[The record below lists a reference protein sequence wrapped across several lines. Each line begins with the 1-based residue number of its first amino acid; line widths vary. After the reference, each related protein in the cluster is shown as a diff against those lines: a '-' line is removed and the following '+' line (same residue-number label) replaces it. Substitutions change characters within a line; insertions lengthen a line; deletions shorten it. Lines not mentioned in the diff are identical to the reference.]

1 MLFLL
6 LWLVLLAVGSY
17 WMLQRNVPRLSS
29 TPVWLLWLVLMM
41 PAFIWIGWGLLLG
54 RQGGQLPFVVFL
66 LPLILSSIL
75 YWTLL
80 QRGRLPS
87 TRSAPP
93 TEAETAAIAAATAT
107 LTATA
112 GVASTRTLTAE
123 EEVLVRQCFPFDRFN
138 LQRLEYR
145 YQAVICRGNLRGEPE
160 QVYGQVSAALQQQ
173 FGDRFL
179 LMLREDNTGKPF
191 FAIIPNPQRQQPRLA
206 LKPGLAGLLLV
217 LTLLTTTVVGFVL
230 SYMGRME
237 EIRPQISQLLEENPA
252 LLLRGLP
259 YALSLLA
266 ILGIHELGH
275 FWAARKHRLQASLPY
290 FIPIPA
296 FLGTFGA
303 FVRIRSP
310 IPNRKVL
317 FDVGVSGPL
326 AGLTIAIPLLI
337 WGLSRSQVV
346 PMPETTS
353 LLNFAALD
361 PGVSI
366 LMGVISHLS
375 LGDRLGLNQAL
386 QLHPVAIAGYLG
398 LIVTALNLIPVGQL
412 DGGHIVHAMFGQ
424 RQGAA
429 IGQVARLCV
438 LALSFVRSELLLWA
452 LLLLLLPVADE
463 PALNDLS
470 ELDSRRDG
478 IGFLALVILVLIVL
492 PLPPI
497 FQQWLTA
504 I

>member
-6 LWLVLLAVGSY
+6 LWLILLAVGSY
-17 WMLQRNVPRLSS
+17 WMLQRNVPRLSR

-54 RQGGQLPFVVFL
+54 QQGGQLPFVIFL
-66 LPLILSSIL
+66 LPLLISSLL

-80 QRGRLPS
+80 QWGRLPPS
-87 TRSAPP
+87 RSLPTNE
-93 TEAETAAIAAATAT
+93 TEAAAIAAASET
-107 LTATA
+107 LQ
-112 GVASTRTLTAE
+112 VASAPPARSLTAE
-123 EEVLVRQCFPFDRFN
+123 EEAQVRQCFPFDRFN

-145 YQAVICRGNLRGEPE
+145 YQAVICRGNLRGDPATVYE
-160 QVYGQVSAALQQQ
+160 QVQTAVQQQ

-179 LMLREDNTGKPF
+179 VMLREDNAGKPF
-191 FAIIPNPQRQQPRLA
+191 FALIPNPLRQQPRLA
-206 LKPGLAGLLLV
+206 LKPMLALVLLG
-217 LTLLTTTVVGFVL
+217 LTLLTTTLVGFVL
-230 SYMGRME
+230 SYAGQLA
-237 EIRPQISQLLEENPA
+237 EIQPQLARSLEDNPA
-252 LLLRGLP
+252 ALLRGLP

-266 ILGIHELGH
+266 ILGVHEFGH

-290 FIPIPA
+290 FIPVPA

-310 IPNRKVL
+310 IPDRKAL
-317 FDVGVSGPL
+317 FDVGVSGPF
-326 AGLTIAIPLLI
+326 AGLVITLPLLI
-337 WGLSRSQVV
+337 WGLTQSQVV
-346 PMPETTS
+346 PMPERS
-353 LLNFAALD
+353 GLLNFSALD

-366 LMGVISHLS
+366 LMGLISHLS

-398 LIVTALNLIPVGQL
+398 LIVTALNLVPVGQL

-424 RQGAA
+424 RQGAV
-429 IGQVARLCV
+429 IGQVARLCI

-470 ELDSRRDG
+470 ELDDRRDG
-478 IGFLALVILVLIVL
+478 IGFLALFILILIVL
-492 PLPPI
+492 PLPPVL
-497 FQQWLTA
+497 QQWLTA
-504 I
+504 L

>member
-17 WMLQRNVPRLSS
+17 WMLQRSVPRLSR

-41 PAFIWIGWGLLLG
+41 PALVWIGWGLLLG
-54 RQGGQLPFVVFL
+54 QQGGQLPFVVFL
-66 LPLILSSIL
+66 LPLLLSSLL

-80 QRGRLPS
+80 QWGRLPPS
-87 TRSAPP
+87 RAISPSQE
-93 TEAETAAIAAATAT
+93 EATAIAATTEA
-107 LTATA
+107 LTA
-112 GVASTRTLTAE
+112 ASTAPTRSLTAE
-123 EEVLVRQCFPFDRFN
+123 EEALVRQCFPFDRFN

-145 YQAVICRGNLRGEPE
+145 YQAVICRGNLRGDPALVYE
-160 QVYGQVSAALQQQ
+160 QVRTALQQQ

-179 LMLREDNTGKPF
+179 LMLREDNAGKPF
-191 FAIIPNPQRQQPRLA
+191 FALIPNPLRQQPRLA
-206 LKPGLAGLLLV
+206 LKPGLAIVLLG

-230 SYMGRME
+230 SYAGQLT
-237 EIRPQISQLLEENPA
+237 EIQPQLAQSLEENPA
-252 LLLRGLP
+252 ALLRGLP

-266 ILGIHELGH
+266 ILGVHEFGH
-275 FWAARKHRLQASLPY
+275 FWAARQHRLQASLPY
-290 FIPIPA
+290 FIPVPA

-310 IPNRKVL
+310 IPDRKAL

-326 AGLTIAIPLLI
+326 AGLVITLPLLI
-337 WGLSRSQVV
+337 WGLTQSQVV
-346 PMPETTS
+346 PMPERS
-353 LLNFAALD
+353 GLLSFSALD

-366 LMGVISHLS
+366 LMGIVSHLS
-375 LGDRLGLNQAL
+375 LGDRLDVGQAL

-424 RQGAA
+424 RQGAV

-470 ELDSRRDG
+470 ELDDRRDG
-478 IGFLALVILVLIVL
+478 IGFFALLMLILIVL
-492 PLPPI
+492 PLPPVL
-497 FQQWLTA
+497 QQWLTA
-504 I
+504 L